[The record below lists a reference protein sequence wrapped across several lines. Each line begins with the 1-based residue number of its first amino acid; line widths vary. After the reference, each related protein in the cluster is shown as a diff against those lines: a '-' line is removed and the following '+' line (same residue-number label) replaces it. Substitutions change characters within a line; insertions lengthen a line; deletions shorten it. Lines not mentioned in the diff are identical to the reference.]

1 MIAISASIGL
11 ASTPG
16 SATSLTEL
24 MQQADFAMLWAKAR
38 RAGVR
43 IFDATLEHAL
53 KSDLRREAEIRT
65 AIPLGQFIPFYQPL
79 VDLDTGRTIGWEV
92 LMRWDHPERGIVA
105 PAEFIDVAEA
115 TGLIDEMFWPM
126 LVTAC
131 RATRDQADGSFIA
144 VNVTLRQI
152 MDTRFVSRLSDV
164 LEQTNFPPQRLE
176 IEITER
182 EHVHDLDRLA
192 AGLRA
197 LGALG
202 VRIALDDFGT
212 GSANLTLLSAL
223 PIHKLKIDRSFVS
236 NIEHDEQNRR
246 IVTSIVGLAR
256 SMDLVCTAEGIETEA
271 VAQSLRDL
279 GCHQGQ
285 GYFFG
290 RPSLHHDLRADGKLA
305 AGADRSLRAAVG

>member
-1 MIAISASIGL
+1 
-11 ASTPG
+11 
-16 SATSLTEL
+16 

-38 RAGVR
+38 RAGIRV
-43 IFDATLEHAL
+43 FDATLEHEL
-53 KSDLRREAEIRT
+53 KYDLRREAEIRE

-92 LMRWDHPERGIVA
+92 LMRWDHPTRGIVA

-126 LVTAC
+126 LTTAC
-131 RATRDQADGSFIA
+131 RATRVHTDGSFIA

-152 MDTRFVSRLSDV
+152 MDVRFAARLSDV
-164 LEQTNFPPQRLE
+164 LKQTDFAPQRLE

-182 EHVHDLDRLA
+182 EHVHEIDRLA
-192 AGLRA
+192 AGLQA

-223 PIHKLKIDRSFVS
+223 PIHKLKIDRSFIS

-256 SMDLVCTAEGIETEA
+256 SMDLICTAEGIESEA
-271 VAQSLRDL
+271 VAQRLRDL

-305 AGADRSLRAAVG
+305 AEPNRSLRAAVG